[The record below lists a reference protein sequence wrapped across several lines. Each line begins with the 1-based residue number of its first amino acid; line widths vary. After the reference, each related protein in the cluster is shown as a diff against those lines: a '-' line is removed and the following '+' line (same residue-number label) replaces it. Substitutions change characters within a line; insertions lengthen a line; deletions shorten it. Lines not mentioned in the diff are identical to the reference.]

1 VNDRY
6 FQAVTHDVQGR
17 VERDREA
24 AAETKPDTSLP
35 TGEHMRLMRLLV
47 GLGAS
52 VALITACGQQPG
64 PAPAAEHYKARDDAS
79 GASAINVYLATGV
92 GALSPAA
99 AAAKPLVYVP
109 NTLSGTVTVIDPATH
124 TVIRTFRTGKLPQH
138 VVPSYDMRRLWVT
151 NDMDDSLTAIDP
163 TTGADGD
170 HVRVS
175 DPYNL
180 YFTPDGKLAIVIA
193 EAQHR
198 FDLRD
203 AVTMKL
209 VQSVH
214 VDCNGLDHVDF
225 TADDKY
231 AIATCEF
238 SGQLVK
244 LDLTAR
250 KPVGYLHLQRE
261 AMPQDIR
268 LSPNGRVM
276 YVADMMADGAHVIDP
291 VAFKEIGFIK
301 MGKGTHGIVVGR
313 GGYPFYF
320 SNRGWNTLKGGRH
333 GPGSITVLDP
343 ITQKIL
349 ATWPIPNGG
358 SPDMGGLSAD
368 GKELWVSG
376 RYDQEV
382 YAIDTTNGSLIARI
396 HVGVEPHG
404 LSVWPQPGR
413 FSLGHT
419 GNMR

>member
-1 VNDRY
+1 ML
-6 FQAVTHDVQGR
+6 ACL
-17 VERDREA
+17 A
-24 AAETKPDTSLP
+24 AGAA
-35 TGEHMRLMRLLV
+35 LV
-47 GLGAS
+47 
-52 VALITACGQQPG
+52 TACGREGSTAGSPSPAAPRYATTG
-64 PAPAAEHYKARDDAS
+64 PAQV
-79 GASAINVYLATGV
+79 NVYIATGP
-92 GALSPAA
+92 GALSRAA

-109 NTLSGTVTVIDPATH
+109 NTLSDSVTVIDPATH
-124 TVIRTFRTGKLPQH
+124 TVVRTFPTGKLPQH
-138 VVPSYDMRRLWVT
+138 VVPSYDMHRLWVT

-163 TTGADGD
+163 ATGADGER
-170 HVRVS
+170 VRVS

-180 YFTPDGKLAIVIA
+180 YFSPDGKLALVIA

-203 AVTMKL
+203 AATMKL
-209 VQSVH
+209 VRSVH
-214 VDCNGLDHVDF
+214 VDCAGLDHVDF

-244 LDLTAR
+244 LDLAAR
-250 KPVGYLHLQRE
+250 KTLGYLKLQAP

-268 LSPNGRVM
+268 LSPDGRVM

-291 VAFKEIGFIK
+291 VAFKEVGFIK

-313 GGYPFYF
+313 GGQPFYF
-320 SNRGWNTLKGGRH
+320 SNRGWNTLRGGRR

-343 ITQKIL
+343 LSQQVL
-349 ATWPIPNGG
+349 ATWPIPGGG

-376 RYDQEV
+376 RYDNEV
-382 YAIDTTNGSLIARI
+382 YAIDATNGSLLARI
-396 HVGVEPHG
+396 GVGVQPHG
-404 LSVWPQPGR
+404 LCVWPQPGR

>member
-1 VNDRY
+1 
-6 FQAVTHDVQGR
+6 
-17 VERDREA
+17 
-24 AAETKPDTSLP
+24 
-35 TGEHMRLMRLLV
+35 MRLTQRLA
-47 GLGAS
+47 GLCAS
-52 VALITACGQQPG
+52 AALIAACGQQNQ
-64 PAPAAEHYKARDDAS
+64 ASTSAAEHYKTRDEAS

-109 NTLSGTVTVIDPATH
+109 NTLSASVTVIDPATH
-124 TVIRTFRTGKLPQH
+124 TVVRTFRTGKLPQH
-138 VVPSYDMRRLWVT
+138 VVPSYDMHRLWVT
-151 NDMDDSLTAIDP
+151 NDQDDSLTAVDP
-163 TTGADGD
+163 TTGADGERV
-170 HVRVS
+170 HVS

-180 YFTPDGKLAIVIA
+180 YFTPDGKLAMVIA

-203 AVTMKL
+203 PATMKL

-214 VDCNGLDHVDF
+214 VDCAGLDHVDF
-225 TADDKY
+225 TADDRY

-238 SGQLVK
+238 SGELVK
-244 LDLTAR
+244 FDLAAR
-250 KPVGYLHLQRE
+250 KPVGYLRLQRG

-268 LSPNGRVM
+268 VSPDGRVM
-276 YVADMMADGAHVIDP
+276 YVADMMANGAHVIDP

-301 MGKGTHGIVVGR
+301 MGRGTHGIVVGR
-313 GGYPFYF
+313 GGHPFYF

-376 RYDQEV
+376 RYDNEV
-382 YAIDTTNGSLIARI
+382 YAIDTAHGSLIARI
-396 HVGVEPHG
+396 GVGTEPHG
-404 LSVWPQPGR
+404 LCVWPQPGR

>member
-1 VNDRY
+1 MHATRVLACLAATVALFTSCGGGSSTSGGSPPPAASRY
-6 FQAVTHDVQGR
+6 AT
-17 VERDREA
+17 
-24 AAETKPDTSLP
+24 T
-35 TGEHMRLMRLLV
+35 
-47 GLGAS
+47 GAS
-52 VALITACGQQPG
+52 PV
-64 PAPAAEHYKARDDAS
+64 
-79 GASAINVYLATGV
+79 NVYIATGP
-92 GALSPAA
+92 GALSRAA

-109 NTLSGTVTVIDPATH
+109 NTLSNSVTVIDPATH
-124 TVIRTFRTGKLPQH
+124 TVVRTFATGKLPQH

-151 NDMDDSLTAIDP
+151 NDMDDSLTSIDP
-163 TTGADGD
+163 ATGADGER
-170 HVRVS
+170 VRVS

-203 AVTMKL
+203 AATMKL
-209 VQSVH
+209 VRSVH
-214 VDCNGLDHVDF
+214 VDCDGLDHVDF

-238 SGQLVK
+238 SGELVK
-244 LDLTAR
+244 LDLAAR
-250 KPVGYLHLQRE
+250 KTVGYLRLQTP

-268 LSPNGRVM
+268 LSPDGRAM
-276 YVADMMADGAHVIDP
+276 YVADMMADGANVIDP
-291 VAFKEIGFIK
+291 VAFTEVGFIK

-313 GGYPFYF
+313 GGQPFYF
-320 SNRGWNTLKGGRH
+320 SNRGWNTLNGGRR

-343 ITQKIL
+343 ISQKVL
-349 ATWPIPNGG
+349 ATWPIPGGG

-376 RYDQEV
+376 RYDSEV
-382 YAIDTTNGSLIARI
+382 YAIDATNGTLIARI
-396 HVGVEPHG
+396 GVGVEPHG
-404 LSVWPQPGR
+404 LCVWPQPGR

>member
-1 VNDRY
+1 MSI
-6 FQAVTHDVQGR
+6 
-17 VERDREA
+17 A
-24 AAETKPDTSLP
+24 ACKPQS
-35 TGEHMRLMRLLV
+35 
-47 GLGAS
+47 GAGVS
-52 VALITACGQQPG
+52 
-64 PAPAAEHYKARDDAS
+64 AAEHYKARADAT
-79 GASAINVYLATGV
+79 GASTINVYRATGV

-99 AAAKPLVYVP
+99 AAATPLVYVP
-109 NTLSGTVTVIDPATH
+109 NSLSDSVTVIDPATH
-124 TVIRTFRTGKLPQH
+124 KVVRTFRTGKLPQH

-151 NDMDDSLTAIDP
+151 NDMGDSLTAIDP
-163 TTGADGD
+163 ATGADGER
-170 HVRVS
+170 VRVS

-180 YFTPDGKLAIVIA
+180 YFTPDGTLAIVVA
-193 EAQHR
+193 EAQKR
-198 FDLRD
+198 LDLRNPE
-203 AVTMKL
+203 TMKL

-214 VDCNGLDHVDF
+214 VDCSGLDHIDF

-244 LDLTAR
+244 VDLAAR
-250 KPVGYLHLQRE
+250 KPVGYLQLQPRG

-268 LSPNGRVM
+268 MSPDGRVM

-291 VAFKEIGFIK
+291 VAFKEVGFIK

-313 GGYPFYF
+313 GGQPFYF
-320 SNRGWNTLKGGRH
+320 ANRGWNTTHGGRH

-343 ITQKIL
+343 ISQKIL

-358 SPDMGGLSAD
+358 SPDMGGLSAN

-376 RYDQEV
+376 RYDSEV
-382 YAIDTTNGSLIARI
+382 YAIDTTNGTLIARI
-396 HVGVEPHG
+396 GVGTEPHG
-404 LSVWPQPGR
+404 LCVWPQPGR

>member
-1 VNDRY
+1 MWSC
-6 FQAVTHDVQGR
+6 G
-17 VERDREA
+17 
-24 AAETKPDTSLP
+24 DTFIGYHKRMSL
-35 TGEHMRLMRLLV
+35 TRLLA
-47 GLGAS
+47 GLSAS
-52 VALITACGQQPG
+52 VALITACGQQNRTG
-64 PAPAAEHYKARDDAS
+64 ASTAEHYRISDDGS
-79 GASAINVYLATGV
+79 GVNATNVYLATGA

-109 NTLSGTVTVIDPATH
+109 NTLSNTVTVIDPATH
-124 TVIRTFRTGKLPQH
+124 TVVRTFRTGKLPQH
-138 VVPSYDMRRLWVT
+138 VVPSYDMHRLWVT
-151 NDMDDSLTAIDP
+151 NDQDDSLTAVDP

-170 HVRVS
+170 RVRVS

-180 YFTPDGKLAIVIA
+180 YFTPDGKLAMVIA

-203 AVTMKL
+203 PSTMKL

-214 VDCNGLDHVDF
+214 VDCAGLDHVDF

-238 SGQLVK
+238 SGELVK
-244 LDLTAR
+244 FDLAAR
-250 KPVGYLHLQRE
+250 KPVGYLRLQRG

-268 LSPNGRVM
+268 LSPDGRVM

-291 VAFKEIGFIK
+291 VAFKELRFIK

-313 GGYPFYF
+313 GGQPFYF
-320 SNRGWNTLKGGRH
+320 SNRGWNTLTGGRH

-349 ATWPIPNGG
+349 ATWPIPGGG

-376 RYDQEV
+376 RYDNEV
-382 YAIDTTNGSLIARI
+382 YAIDTAHGSLIARI
-396 HVGVEPHG
+396 SVGVEPHG
-404 LSVWPQPGR
+404 LCVWPQPGR